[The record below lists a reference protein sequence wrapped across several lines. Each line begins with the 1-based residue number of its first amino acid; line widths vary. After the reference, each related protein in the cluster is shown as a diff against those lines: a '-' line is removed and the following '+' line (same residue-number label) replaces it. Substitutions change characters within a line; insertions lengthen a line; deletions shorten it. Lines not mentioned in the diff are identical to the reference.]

1 MNPTTMRLFIKFFW
15 ITAVLALPSFLLQS
29 CETASSS
36 TKEENLKS
44 QPIALVIHGGAG
56 TMSRER
62 MTPDVE
68 QAILEALEKALNEGY
83 AALESGS
90 TATEAILKTIFI
102 LEQSPW
108 FNAGIGAVLTEE
120 GHPELDASIMDG
132 ATGLAGAV
140 AGVSHIKSPIHAAE
154 KVMSESPHVMLAGK
168 GAEIFAESQR
178 LEMVSPDYFITDRM
192 RERYKNRQGALRMHE
207 DSKMGTVGAV
217 ALDKNGNIAAGTST
231 GGMMGKKFGRIGDA
245 PIIGAGTFAEN
256 NTCGVSSTGHGEYF
270 IRTVAAYDVA
280 ARMKYL
286 GQSLE
291 EAGHGVIE
299 DLKVLGGDGG
309 LIALDQKGNIIMP
322 FNTSGMYRG
331 YIKEKGKPV
340 AAIFKD

>member
-1 MNPTTMRLFIKFFW
+1 MNSTIKILW
-15 ITAVLALPSFLLQS
+15 ISAIFALPLFLMYS
-29 CETASSS
+29 CKDASGND
-36 TKEENLKS
+36 KEETLQS

-102 LEQSPW
+102 LEQTPW

-120 GHPELDASIMDG
+120 GYPELDASIMDG

-140 AGVSHIKSPIHAAE
+140 AGVSYIKSPIHAAE
-154 KVMSESPHVMLAGK
+154 KVMSGSPHVMLAGK
-168 GAEIFAESQR
+168 GAEIFAESQG
-178 LEMVSPDYFITDRM
+178 LEMVTPDYFITDRM
-192 RERYKNRQGALRMHE
+192 RERFKNRQGALWSHE
-207 DSKMGTVGAV
+207 DRKMGTVGAV

-256 NTCGVSSTGHGEYF
+256 GTCGVSATGHGEFF
-270 IRTVAAYDVA
+270 IRSVAAYDVA

-299 DLKVLGGDGG
+299 DLKEIGGDGG

-331 YIKEKGKPV
+331 FIKEKGKPE